1 MTMGNA
7 LRLISSLAMLALAD
21 QAAAAGTGDPANGQ
35 RLISRCSGCHSIEGD
50 NTSGPALNGVLG
62 RKAAIVQGYNY
73 SSALAN
79 SGITW
84 TEDGLDTYLA
94 GPTRLVRG
102 TRMTISVSKE
112 QDRADIIA
120 YLKSLGRP

>member
-1 MTMGNA
+1 MTMEKA
-7 LRLISSLAMLALAD
+7 LRLISSLAMLAIAD

-35 RLISRCSGCHSIEGD
+35 RLFSRCSGCHSIQGD
-50 NTSGPALNGVLG
+50 NKSGPALNGVFD
-62 RKAAIVQGYNY
+62 RKAAVFEGYSY

-84 TEDGLDTYLA
+84 TEDRLDTYLA

-120 YLKSLGRP
+120 YLKSLGGS

>member
-1 MTMGNA
+1 
-7 LRLISSLAMLALAD
+7 MLFV
-21 QAAAAGTGDPANGQ
+21 
-35 RLISRCSGCHSIEGD
+35 RHSIQGD
-50 NTSGPALNGVLG
+50 NKSGPALNGVFD
-62 RKAAIVQGYNY
+62 RKAAVVEGYSY

-84 TEDGLDTYLA
+84 TEDRLDTYLA
-94 GPTRLVRG
+94 GPTRLVRR

-120 YLKSLGRP
+120 YLKSLGGS